1 MSEVDAIKAISDAF
15 EKLDAEAQARV
26 LNWAQ
31 SKYGGTAP
39 AAARPAPHVH
49 ADAPQKELSS
59 PSRPKAKAAKQP
71 KAKAAKKGKTVISM
85 DKSLNLLPKGKE
97 TAVQFAAAKSPSN
110 VMQKCVVAT
119 YYLRD
124 VIELEKVTVQAVLT
138 FFKTVQ
144 WPVPADLKNTLQQA
158 GTAGWLDTAN
168 SEDIKLTSAGEN
180 LVEHSL
186 PAKPKG

>member
-71 KAKAAKKGKTVISM
+71 KAKAAPVHERRSHH
-85 DKSLNLLPKGKE
+85 
-97 TAVQFAAAKSPSN
+97 ARFFAAAAARRPPPAAIGRRE
-110 VMQKCVVAT
+110 VPT
-119 YYLRD
+119 GGRGTLRAPP
-124 VIELEKVTVQAVLT
+124 LLGNPLVT
-138 FFKTVQ
+138 
-144 WPVPADLKNTLQQA
+144 
-158 GTAGWLDTAN
+158 
-168 SEDIKLTSAGEN
+168 
-180 LVEHSL
+180 
-186 PAKPKG
+186 

>member
-1 MSEVDAIKAISDAF
+1 MNEVDAIKAISDAF
-15 EKLDAEAQARV
+15 EKLDAKEQARV

-31 SKYGGTAP
+31 SKYGSTTP
-39 AAARPAPHVH
+39 AAAPPVSQPQTN
-49 ADAPQKELSS
+49 APQKATNPAL
-59 PSRPKAKAAKQP
+59 PAQP
-71 KAKAAKKGKTVISM
+71 KALKKGKTVISM
-85 DKSLNLLPKGKE
+85 DKSLNLSPKGKDS
-97 TAVQFAAAKSPSN
+97 AVQFANAKSPSN
-110 VMQKCVVAT
+110 VMQKCVVAI

-124 VIELEKVTVQAVLT
+124 VIEMEKVTAQAVFT

-180 LVEHSL
+180 LIEHTL
-186 PAKPKG
+186 PTKTKA